1 MKKSK
6 TDAKAEA
13 KPATK
18 ETPAEA
24 KPKEPKAEK
33 PKGENP
39 AVAKYLV
46 GLKKRR
52 PDFPAA
58 TLKEIKTKGAAQRAV
73 KDYLQSNN
81 IA

>member
-6 TDAKAEA
+6 ADPKVEA
-13 KPATK
+13 KPETK
-18 ETPAEA
+18 PEKAVET
-24 KPKEPKAEK
+24 KEPKAEK

-46 GLKKRR
+46 GLKNRR
-52 PDFPAA
+52 PDFPVA
-58 TLKEIKTKGAAQRAV
+58 TLKESKTKGAAQRAV